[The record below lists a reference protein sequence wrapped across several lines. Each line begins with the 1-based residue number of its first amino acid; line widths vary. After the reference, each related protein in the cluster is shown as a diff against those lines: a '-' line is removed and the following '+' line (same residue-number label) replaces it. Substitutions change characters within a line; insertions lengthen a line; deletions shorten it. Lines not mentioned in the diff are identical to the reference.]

1 MYEVFIE
8 YQFSAGLIEKWLA
21 KVGAGLRPA
30 RAISVSLNAGAGWL
44 GQGDYRG
51 VVGRE
56 AAVVDGKF
64 VVLGGVL
71 SGFVLVVLMQV
82 LALIEVRVGDRCGGR
97 WLRDREG
104 AGG

>member
-1 MYEVFIE
+1 M
-8 YQFSAGLIEKWLA
+8 
-21 KVGAGLRPA
+21 
-30 RAISVSLNAGAGWL
+30 AGAAW
-44 GQGDYRG
+44 
-51 VVGRE
+51 
-56 AAVVDGKF
+56 VVDDKF
-64 VVLGGVL
+64 AVSGGVL